1 MTKVVTSTELQK
13 NTRNVID
20 WARTRGDTVIVETYG
35 KPMVAIMDVEEYE
48 ALLRFKRTHLRESFG
63 EALDHVRGATQDIPP
78 EVVNRL
84 VDTTREAVRTEQLMQ
99 AREPA

>member
-1 MTKVVTSTELQK
+1 MPKVVTSTELQK

-48 ALLRFKRTHLRESFG
+48 VLLRIKRTHLRESFG
-63 EALDHVRGATQDIPP
+63 EALSQARQATRDLSP
-78 EVVNRL
+78 EAVNQL
-84 VDTTREAVRTEQLMQ
+84 VDQTREAVRVEQLTL
-99 AREPA
+99 A